1 MLRHAY
7 TLLLLASFFWAG
19 NAVSG
24 KLALGH
30 VSPMV
35 LNSARWIIASLVIA
49 AIGLPHFRKDWPVL
63 KKRLVFIFLLGAV
76 GFSLFNIV
84 LYNAVRY
91 TTVINVSIE
100 QAAMPMFIFALNFVL
115 FRTGVGV
122 GQIVGFLMSVA
133 GVALTASHGDLST
146 LAQLQMNF
154 GDALMLIAV
163 ISYSGYTV
171 ALRNKPDVHWKS
183 LMLAMCVSAFVA
195 SIPFTIWEVAAGE
208 AIMPTLRGYA
218 IMAYTSLF
226 PSILSQIFYIR
237 GVELIGG
244 NRAGLFINMIPVFGT
259 ILSVLLLGEA
269 FQLYHA
275 AALVLVFGGIWLAE
289 RSGHRRALET
299 RQ

>member
-91 TTVINVSIE
+91 TTVINV
-100 QAAMPMFIFALNFVL
+100 
-115 FRTGVGV
+115 
-122 GQIVGFLMSVA
+122 
-133 GVALTASHGDLST
+133 
-146 LAQLQMNF
+146 
-154 GDALMLIAV
+154 
-163 ISYSGYTV
+163 
-171 ALRNKPDVHWKS
+171 
-183 LMLAMCVSAFVA
+183 
-195 SIPFTIWEVAAGE
+195 
-208 AIMPTLRGYA
+208 
-218 IMAYTSLF
+218 
-226 PSILSQIFYIR
+226 
-237 GVELIGG
+237 
-244 NRAGLFINMIPVFGT
+244 
-259 ILSVLLLGEA
+259 
-269 FQLYHA
+269 
-275 AALVLVFGGIWLAE
+275 
-289 RSGHRRALET
+289 
-299 RQ
+299 

>member
-1 MLRHAY
+1 MFRHAY

-19 NAVSG
+19 NAIGG

-35 LNSARWIIASLVIA
+35 LNSARWAIAIIIIA
-49 AIGLPHFRKDWPVL
+49 AIGRSEFRKDWPVL
-63 KKRLVFIFLLGAV
+63 KSRLLYIFLLGTV
-76 GFSLFNIV
+76 GFTLFNVV

-100 QAAMPMFIFALNFVL
+100 QAAMPMFIFALNFLL

-122 GQIVGFLMSVA
+122 GQIIGFLLSVV

-154 GDALMLIAV
+154 GDALMMIAV
-163 ISYSGYTV
+163 IAYSGYTV

-183 LMLAMCVSAFVA
+183 LMLAMCISAFVS
-195 SIPFTIWEVAAGE
+195 SIPFTMWEIAAGN

-218 IMAYTSLF
+218 IIAYTSLF
-226 PSILSQIFYIR
+226 PSIVSQIFYIR

-244 NRAGLFINMIPVFGT
+244 NRAGLFVNMIPIFGT
-259 ILSVLLLGEA
+259 LMSVVLLGEA

-275 AALVLVFGGIWLAE
+275 ASLLLVFGGIWLAE
-289 RSGHRRALET
+289 HSGRRRAL
-299 RQ
+299 QAG